1 MAKELSTKLLGS
13 KVIELDYDTAEID
26 TASLCASKHE
36 AWIYVTDESDDG
48 VPNAV
53 EDSII
58 VAFTALD
65 SSGAGC
71 VDEIFDGVITFVTDP
86 EEWRDTINE
95 GYDVLNQRRKDCS
108 GIGDCTSDYVQWGV
122 YSGIAGV
129 TTGLSYVGQGTAYVV
144 SGAYNATKDA
154 VCGKYNPFC
163 AEDEASYIRHMVL
176 RADNSQSEVTSCNP
190 FDGDDSKSFFG
201 TGWHN
206 SNGGEH
212 KIKITINKLYQ
223 GKTTTVYQSELA
235 GSDKY
240 TKEDGVLIWEPNFR
254 KFKLNGP
261 GTYTVTIQSLAANM
275 DCGNPELDLT
285 TSVVVAEAPVSEDP
299 VEATTATLTEGV
311 SNLSEATG
319 TRPLYLYA
327 GGVVLGGLLI
337 SRYMRLFSGPSEEE
351 VSEDEE

>member
-1 MAKELSTKLLGS
+1 MGS
-13 KVIELDYDTAEID
+13 AHRIYRSMVSDTRKY
-26 TASLCASKHE
+26 AS
-36 AWIYVTDESDDG
+36 
-48 VPNAV
+48 
-53 EDSII
+53 
-58 VAFTALD
+58 
-65 SSGAGC
+65 
-71 VDEIFDGVITFVTDP
+71 
-86 EEWRDTINE
+86 EERT
-95 GYDVLNQRRKDCS
+95 YR
-108 GIGDCTSDYVQWGV
+108 
-122 YSGIAGV
+122 
-129 TTGLSYVGQGTAYVV
+129 
-144 SGAYNATKDA
+144 
-154 VCGKYNPFC
+154 
-163 AEDEASYIRHMVL
+163 
-176 RADNSQSEVTSCNP
+176 SEVTTCKFWDSSKP
-190 FDGDDSKSFFG
+190 DGSFLG
-201 TGWHN
+201 TVYHN
-206 SNGGEH
+206 QNGGEH
-212 KIKITINKLYQ
+212 KVKITINKLYQ